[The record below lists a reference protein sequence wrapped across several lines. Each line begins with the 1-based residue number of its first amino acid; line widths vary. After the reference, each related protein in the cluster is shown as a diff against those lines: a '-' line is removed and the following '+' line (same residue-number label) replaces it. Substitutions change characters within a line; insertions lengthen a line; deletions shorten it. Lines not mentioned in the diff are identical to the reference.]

1 MQGTEDFLRGQRY
14 IASIHAH
21 GGAQCKIGYMFECGL
36 GVTLSLKAAF
46 SYYCN
51 AVANAQVPRPCQRT
65 GGRIEGADH
74 ARRLA
79 ATVVVDHPTAN
90 DDVVAR
96 DQWRRALEVESGFD
110 LPHAL
115 LQIDDAAAAEIGAR
129 LAGLG
134 IQFKQT
140 RVNG

>member
-1 MQGTEDFLRGQRY
+1 
-14 IASIHAH
+14 
-21 GGAQCKIGYMFECGL
+21 
-36 GVTLSLKAAF
+36 
-46 SYYCN
+46 
-51 AVANAQVPRPCQRT
+51 
-65 GGRIEGADH
+65 
-74 ARRLA
+74 
-79 ATVVVDHPTAN
+79 
-90 DDVVAR
+90 
-96 DQWRRALEVESGFD
+96 LEVESGFD